1 MGFTSFSYLSFLQLY
16 FIFLIA
22 LEFSFLLVQNLSG
35 SHPTHTT
42 IWSRKARQREDGW
55 QGDGESTKG
64 DQHDDDVRTNIATE
78 IVMVVQ
84 RNEQFNGKDV
94 SHYIRDYKM
103 VMLQYGISERLQ
115 VISFNRVA
123 TDEFKERI
131 HGRQQQNSM
140 WGSFEEALQEAYDY
154 ERSKGRVRCEF
165 EQLVGI

>member
-1 MGFTSFSYLSFLQLY
+1 
-16 FIFLIA
+16 
-22 LEFSFLLVQNLSG
+22 
-35 SHPTHTT
+35 
-42 IWSRKARQREDGW
+42 
-55 QGDGESTKG
+55 
-64 DQHDDDVRTNIATE
+64 
-78 IVMVVQ
+78 MVVQ

-140 WGSFEEALQEAYDY
+140 WGSFEEALQEAYDCK
-154 ERSKGRVRCEF
+154 RLKGRGRGKSELWVSLVKTHQSAKQAFLEF
-165 EQLVGI
+165 EHHFAQLSEREQRLVGMDQFLMFVRSID